1 MITPPDLLDA
11 RLESLYREKEDLE
24 DEIGFIMGAPLVE
37 VMYARKSLKDV
48 EGEIEELKRLIE
60 EWGYH

>member
-1 MITPPDLLDA
+1 MPPDLLDT

-60 EWGYH
+60 ERGYH

>member
-1 MITPPDLLDA
+1 MSPDLLDA

-60 EWGYH
+60 ERGYH